1 MQLTINIANE
11 ELFDKILW
19 LLNSFKNQGLEII
32 ENKHISLSK
41 NKILDNL
48 ETSVK
53 EMQLIKEGKIKAIN
67 ARDLLDKL

>member
-19 LLNSFKNQGLEII
+19 FLNSFKNQGL

-67 ARDLLDKL
+67 ARDLLDEL